1 MPNQTVEYF
10 LKMITGSRRLTP
22 KEEDVLVRRL
32 KKKKLK
38 TIGRRYKVT
47 DERIRQIEEKALKKL
62 RSKIFQEKLF
72 KV

>member
-10 LKMITGSRRLTP
+10 LRLITGSRRLTS

-32 KKKKLK
+32 RRKKLK
-38 TIGRRYKVT
+38 TIGRRYKVS
-47 DERIRQIEEKALKKL
+47 DEWIRQIEQKALKKL

-72 KV
+72 KI

>member
-1 MPNQTVEYF
+1 MPNQTVAYF
-10 LKMITGSRRLTP
+10 LKLITGSRRLTP
-22 KEEDVLVRRL
+22 KEEDILVRRL

-62 RSKIFQEKLF
+62 HSKVFQEKLF